1 MVLMNLM
8 DRWYLPT
15 SRRGWWKERDSIQN
29 VEYND
34 STRYIHAD
42 TEEREVYS
50 FWDQGTDMKRNKR
63 NTTRTVLEEY
73 DDI

>member
-1 MVLMNLM
+1 
-8 DRWYLPT
+8 
-15 SRRGWWKERDSIQN
+15 
-29 VEYND
+29 VEYNEP
-34 STRYIHAD
+34 TGYMHAD